1 MILKWTQL
9 LWFFLNVQKWVS
21 STGLFFFLFFLVTD
35 NTQLFISNT
44 VQVTVPLVSAG

>member
-1 MILKWTQL
+1 MILKWTRL
-9 LWFFLNVQKWVS
+9 LWFFLNVQKWVN
-21 STGLFFFLFFLVTD
+21 STGFFFFLVKD